1 MEAFI
6 VFIDGMVGSVSIV
19 LNEVFSWTICGI
31 NLGAIVVIGF
41 ILWLVVKLIWG

>member
-6 VFIDGMVGSVSIV
+6 VFIDGMVGNVSIA

-31 NLGAIVVIGF
+31 NLGASVVIGF

>member
-6 VFIDGMVGSVSIV
+6 VFIDGMVEMISIT

-31 NLGAIVVIGF
+31 NLGAALVIGF

>member
-6 VFIDGMVGSVSIV
+6 VFIDGMVEMISIT

-41 ILWLVVKLIWG
+41 ILWLVVVLIWG